1 MHATVELGLEPVTEP
16 ELRKGEQPVE
26 EVWEEAWEEK
36 WAGGRG
42 QGAGGRGQASSGD
55 LRGIILDACRS
66 ARIQAAPSR
75 GVAFRL

>member
-42 QGAGGRGQASSGD
+42 QGAGGRGQGA
-55 LRGIILDACRS
+55 GIIWGPAGHNPRCM
-66 ARIQAAPSR
+66 
-75 GVAFRL
+75 